1 MSRNKLLL
9 FIVAI
14 LLLANVVLLYFL
26 FKGESN
32 SKSQPRE
39 RRGISEQLKNDVGFN
54 EEQLKA
60 YELRREK
67 HMGEMKGLFEELRQT
82 KEQFFTTVQNPQA
95 ADSIIQRGANTIA
108 EKQKLIDLQAKAVV
122 PLEDL
127 KQNEYI
133 GELAAENAS
142 CLAICW
148 SAKSCEKQAKRTLN
162 PVEILRKACRRA

>member
-108 EKQKLIDLQAKAVV
+108 EKQKLIDLQTHAYFT
-122 PLEDL
+122 D
-127 KQNEYI
+127 
-133 GELAAENAS
+133 
-142 CLAICW
+142 
-148 SAKSCEKQAKRTLN
+148 
-162 PVEILRKACRRA
+162 LRKICTPDQLPKFDSLYQQVIKRMISMGRRPPSKGNNNRDSLKK